1 MNKKSYDARALA
13 THKKLGGKLSVVG
26 KAPLKTKDDLSIFYT
41 PGVGAVSKFLATH
54 RDRVRE
60 FTIKKNT
67 VAVISDGSAVLGL
80 GNIGWEGALP
90 VMEGKAMLF
99 KAFAGIDAFPIVL
112 DTQDVDEIVETVRHI
127 APAFGGINLEDI
139 SAPRCFE
146 IERRLIEA
154 LPIPVMHDDQHGT
167 AIVVLAGLLNALRVV
182 KKSIQHA
189 KIVIVGAGAAGTA
202 IARLLALENAGEI
215 VVVDSTGIISARR
228 QGISGYKKELAA
240 ITNRKNLTG
249 TVGDALVGAD
259 AVIGVSVAGA
269 LSAVDV
275 GKMAARP
282 IVFAMANPIPEIMPD
297 VAIKAGAAVVA
308 TGRSDFPNQINNVLV
323 FPGVFRG
330 ALDGQITAIDM
341 AAKQRAAHALA
352 RLVQHPTA
360 TAIIPSPF
368 DPRVVTAVAR
378 AVKKSSAQG
387 KLHGK

>member
-1 MNKKSYDARALA
+1 MHKKTYDARALA

-54 RDRVRE
+54 RNRVRE

-99 KAFAGIDAFPIVL
+99 KAFADIDAFPIVL

-127 APAFGGINLEDI
+127 APVFGGINLEDI

-146 IERRLIEA
+146 IERRLVEA

-182 KKSIQHA
+182 KKLIQHA

-341 AAKQRAAHALA
+341 AAKQRVAHALA

-378 AVKKSSAQG
+378 AVKKSSAQK
-387 KLHGK
+387 KLHRK

>member
-1 MNKKSYDARALA
+1 MHKKTYDARALA

-54 RDRVRE
+54 RNRVRE

-99 KAFAGIDAFPIVL
+99 KAFADIDAFPIVL

-127 APAFGGINLEDI
+127 APVFGGINLEDI

-146 IERRLIEA
+146 IERRLVEA

-182 KKSIQHA
+182 KKLIQHA

-269 LSAVDV
+269 LSAVDI

-341 AAKQRAAHALA
+341 AAKQRVAHALA

-378 AVKKSSAQG
+378 AVKKSSAQK
-387 KLHGK
+387 KLHRK

>member
-1 MNKKSYDARALA
+1 
-13 THKKLGGKLSVVG
+13 
-26 KAPLKTKDDLSIFYT
+26 
-41 PGVGAVSKFLATH
+41 
-54 RDRVRE
+54 
-60 FTIKKNT
+60 
-67 VAVISDGSAVLGL
+67 
-80 GNIGWEGALP
+80 
-90 VMEGKAMLF
+90 
-99 KAFAGIDAFPIVL
+99 
-112 DTQDVDEIVETVRHI
+112 
-127 APAFGGINLEDI
+127 
-139 SAPRCFE
+139 
-146 IERRLIEA
+146 
-154 LPIPVMHDDQHGT
+154 MHDDQHGT